1 MNKELKDKIVFEIM
15 DWENKRKNIEEDIVT
30 LMKIYFSGYKLDNRT
45 NYHNTK
51 TEKSFYQKN
60 SSYKVSVCFDRSAIE
75 KNVTVRI
82 KAGYDYVSN
91 IKIFDINESED
102 IKKEVMC
109 LITKV
114 KILDSFRLNTCDS
127 K

>member
-1 MNKELKDKIVFEIM
+1 MIKKINDEIPLEIT
-15 DWENKRKNIEEDIVT
+15 DWGNKRKNIEEDIVA
-30 LMKIYFSGYKLDNRT
+30 LMKIYFSGYELDNQV

-51 TEKSFYQKN
+51 KEKSFYQKN
-60 SSYKVSVCFDRSAIE
+60 SSYKVSVCFDRSVIE

-82 KAGYDYVSN
+82 KTGNDYVSN
-91 IKIFDINESED
+91 IKIFDINESEN
-102 IKKEVMC
+102 IKKEIMC

-114 KILDSFRLNTCDS
+114 KILESFCLTTCDS

>member
-1 MNKELKDKIVFEIM
+1 M

-30 LMKIYFSGYKLDNRT
+30 LMKIYFSGYELDNGT

-51 TEKSFYQKN
+51 KEKSFYQKN
-60 SSYKVSVCFDRSAIE
+60 SIYKVSVCFDRSIIE

>member
-1 MNKELKDKIVFEIM
+1 MNKEIKDKMVCEIM

-30 LMKIYFSGYKLDNRT
+30 LMKIYFSGYELDNGT

-51 TEKSFYQKN
+51 KEKSFYQKN
-60 SSYKVSVCFDRSAIE
+60 SIYKVSVCFDRSVIE

-82 KAGYDYVSN
+82 KEGYDYVSN

-102 IKKEVMC
+102 IKKEIMC
-109 LITKV
+109 LIKKV
-114 KILDSFRLNTCDS
+114 KILDSFRLKT
-127 K
+127 